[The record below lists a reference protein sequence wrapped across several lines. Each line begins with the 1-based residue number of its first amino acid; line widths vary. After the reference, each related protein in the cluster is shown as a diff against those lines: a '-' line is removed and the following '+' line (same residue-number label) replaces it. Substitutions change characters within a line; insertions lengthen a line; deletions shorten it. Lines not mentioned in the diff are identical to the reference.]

1 MPKDDSNNLLEPVAA
16 VENYLDNLLQD
27 EPPPRPLREP
37 EGKVVTLPGV
47 RPLDQLLAEPL
58 AESLRRPAPM
68 PEPEPLPDIEAQP
81 AMPEPLA
88 EVAVEPVT
96 IQPAAGEE
104 TTGAEVSGAGET
116 GAPETQREDP
126 RARYRFPVQC
136 LMFRVDRH
144 QLCMPLIDMGCVSP
158 LDPGRLTRL
167 PDTPDWLLGV
177 LPHREQ
183 NLRIVD
189 SAELLGIER
198 RQPPPGRLHFL
209 VFADED
215 FAITCDDLGEVVY
228 LQDEDIRWLAPGSDG
243 LSMGTV
249 RESLATLL
257 SPGGISRHM
266 ARISA
271 ADPKYS
277 APAADI
283 AETEIN
289 EPNATE

>member
-27 EPPPRPLREP
+27 EPPARPVLESGR
-37 EGKVVTLPGV
+37 KVVTLPGV
-47 RPLDQLLAEPL
+47 RPLDELLAEPL
-58 AESLRRPAPM
+58 AESLKQTDPVAVPGAEAEPAVVEQPEI
-68 PEPEPLPDIEAQP
+68 PEPAVGAVAEPETTRAGSAEEVAAVEA
-81 AMPEPLA
+81 PEP
-88 EVAVEPVT
+88 
-96 IQPAAGEE
+96 
-104 TTGAEVSGAGET
+104 
-116 GAPETQREDP
+116 QREDP
-126 RARYRFPVQC
+126 RDRYSFPVQC

-144 QLCMPLIDMGCVSP
+144 QLCIPLIDMGCVSP

-167 PDTPDWLLGV
+167 PDTPAWLLGV
-177 LPHREQ
+177 LPHRER

-189 SAELLGIER
+189 SAVLLGIER
-198 RQPPPGRLHFL
+198 RQPLPERLHFL
-209 VFADED
+209 VFADAD

-228 LQDEDIRWLAPGSDG
+228 LQDDDIRWLAPGSDS

-266 ARISA
+266 ARISTA
-271 ADPKYS
+271 GSKHS